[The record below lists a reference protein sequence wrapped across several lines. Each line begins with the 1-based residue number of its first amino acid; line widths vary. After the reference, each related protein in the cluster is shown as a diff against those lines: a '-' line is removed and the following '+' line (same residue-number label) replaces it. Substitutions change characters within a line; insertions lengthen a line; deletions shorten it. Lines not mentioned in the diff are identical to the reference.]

1 MEKIFMEECKN
12 TNCSKCEHFAAYYTK
27 EVDRYVLSKFGW
39 CYKKH
44 EHIFKNNVCTNFAKR
59 AVNNDKLNTEQ
70 CLDKILDELTE
81 IRNILVAEK

>member
-12 TNCSKCEHFAAYYTK
+12 TNCSKCEHFAAYY
-27 EVDRYVLSKFGW
+27 
-39 CYKKH
+39 KKH
-44 EHIFKNNVCTNFAKR
+44 EHIFKNNVCTNFTKR